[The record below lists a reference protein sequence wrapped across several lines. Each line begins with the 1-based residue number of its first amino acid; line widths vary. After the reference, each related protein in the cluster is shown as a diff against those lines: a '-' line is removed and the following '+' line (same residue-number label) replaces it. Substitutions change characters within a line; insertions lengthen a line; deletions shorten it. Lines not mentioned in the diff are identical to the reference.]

1 MAITRWGPS
10 TDLFRDLD
18 TMQKRMN
25 HMFGDIFGSREG
37 TGDELTFSSWNPAVD
52 VVEREDNFIIEAEL
66 PGIKKEDIHISFV
79 NEMLT
84 IRGEKKVEKEEKKK
98 NYHRSE
104 RSYGS
109 FSRTFNFP
117 GNVKA
122 DKVDAEFNNGV
133 LKVIVPKSE
142 EAKPKQI
149 EVKVK

>member
-1 MAITRWGPS
+1 MAITRWNPT
-10 TDLFRDLD
+10 TDLLQDLD

-25 HMFGDIFGSREG
+25 RMFSDFFGSREG
-37 TGDELTFSSWNPAVD
+37 SGDELTFSSWNPVVD
-52 VVEREDNFIIEAEL
+52 VVEEDDKFVIEAEL
-66 PGIKKEDIHISFV
+66 PGMKKDEIQISLAHD
-79 NEMLT
+79 MLT

-133 LKVIVPKSE
+133 LTVTIPKSE
-142 EAKPKQI
+142 DAKPKQI